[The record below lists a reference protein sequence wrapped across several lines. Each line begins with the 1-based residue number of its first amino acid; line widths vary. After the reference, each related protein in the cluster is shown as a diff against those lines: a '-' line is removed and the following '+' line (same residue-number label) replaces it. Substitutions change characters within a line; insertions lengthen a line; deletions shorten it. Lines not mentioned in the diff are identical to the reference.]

1 MHYCALPLTSP
12 ANISLRKLCGGVRT
26 LSDQNNTTLSPLH
39 SCTSCTYTPFPFPH
53 FLSHTSEAP
62 AHVTY
67 VLDCK
72 NRAGRRRKVRRTE
85 KSRANNGEWWQIVH
99 ETWKLRGKK
108 WRVARKTELIH
119 RGNFFSHLPCSS
131 SYLLSFLFL
140 WMLLTLSLLISA
152 EKKREKNW
160 KRGGED
166 GWERGDVLAYGAR
179 GREEKRREDQLSQSD
194 RFTSLLGAT
203 NWPRKK
209 QK

>member
-12 ANISLRKLCGGVRT
+12 ANISLPKLCGGVWT

-72 NRAGRRRKVRRTE
+72 NRAGRKEEGKANRKKQSKQRWMM
-85 KSRANNGEWWQIVH
+85 ANCSWDMKAE
-99 ETWKLRGKK
+99 GKK

-119 RGNFFSHLPCSS
+119 RGDFFSHLPCSS
-131 SYLLSFLFL
+131 SHLLSFLFL
-140 WMLLTLSLLISA
+140 WMLLTLSLLTSA
-152 EKKREKNW
+152 EKKRENKLKKRRGGW
-160 KRGGED
+160 VGKRGCVGI
-166 GWERGDVLAYGAR
+166 WCQR
-179 GREEKRREDQLSQSD
+179 
-194 RFTSLLGAT
+194 
-203 NWPRKK
+203 
-209 QK
+209 